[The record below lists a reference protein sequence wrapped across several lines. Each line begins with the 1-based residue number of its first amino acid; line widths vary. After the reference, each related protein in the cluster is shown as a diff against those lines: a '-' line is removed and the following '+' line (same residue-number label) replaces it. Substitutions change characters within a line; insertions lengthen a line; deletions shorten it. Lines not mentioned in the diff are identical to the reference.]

1 MPDEPMKLTIGNVQL
16 SSNRDIGMNTRHM
29 YHVNTCI
36 LWLSSFIKDI
46 IGYILTALL
55 HC

>member
-1 MPDEPMKLTIGNVQL
+1 MPEEPMKLTIGNVQP

-29 YHVNTCI
+29 HHVNTCI
-36 LWLSSFIKDI
+36 LWLRTFIKGI
-46 IGYILTALL
+46 IEYILKTLL